1 MIRVIRTRLPARVIQ
16 KLGQVISKVAV
27 RLIMVMMRLQQMMVQ
42 LWEAQELVVKG
53 KKRSIWIRNN

>member
-27 RLIMVMMRLQQMMVQ
+27 RLIRVMMRLQQMMVQ